1 MKRII
6 LTVCALGVTL
16 ACGGTFL
23 ATPTP
28 QVTPMQAVGVP
39 EVTPSP
45 APSPTLTAP
54 AKSPTSAAQSSTAT
68 ILRPAVNLRDEPGG
82 VVIGTLAAGD
92 VVTVLECKD
101 NWCKVSLLEQ
111 TGYIYRGCLSGND
124 DLGCEAR

>member
-1 MKRII
+1 MNKPI
-6 LTVCALGVTL
+6 LAAILAMILATL
-16 ACGGTFL
+16 ACQQAITPVATVS
-23 ATPTP
+23 ATPTF
-28 QVTPMQAVGVP
+28 
-39 EVTPSP
+39 
-45 APSPTLTAP
+45 APILADDTATQKPTVSPTQARTE
-54 AKSPTSAAQSSTAT
+54 STAT
-68 ILRPAVNLRDEPGG
+68 ILRPVVNLRDEPGG